1 MTSSTLAM
9 VIFIA
14 ICLAAWGV
22 LELVLWLFKRWI
34 KRLVDDAVYAAV
46 LEKLE
51 GITSG
56 DNM

>member
-1 MTSSTLAM
+1 MTGSTLAM

-22 LELVLWLFKRWI
+22 LELALWLFKRWI
-34 KRLVDDAVYAAV
+34 KRLVDDAVEEAV
-46 LEKLE
+46 CEKLA